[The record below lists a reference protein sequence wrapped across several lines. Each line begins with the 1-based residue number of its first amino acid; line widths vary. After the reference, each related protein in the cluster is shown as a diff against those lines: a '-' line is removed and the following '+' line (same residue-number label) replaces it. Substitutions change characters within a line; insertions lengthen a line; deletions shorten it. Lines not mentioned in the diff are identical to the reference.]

1 MGLRDWS
8 GNDVLVA
15 GLAWA
20 GLFTSI
26 ARAFRRPLL
35 NALWPLFRDRPIS
48 PGRMTAELICG
59 MVLLVLGPPLALT
72 AAWAQARRRADVG
85 ATAPWE

>member
-26 ARAFRRPLL
+26 ARVFRRPLL

-48 PGRMTAELICG
+48 AGRLTAELFCG
-59 MVLLVLGPPLALT
+59 LVLLVLGPPLALT
-72 AAWAQARRRADVG
+72 VAWANARRRAHAGV
-85 ATAPWE
+85 AAPWE